1 MPGINRVAV
10 HQGSRVAPILPNDQA
25 NGLLVCSGLGTML
38 LTCTRQVRV
47 VSSRAGSVYRGEGM
61 TTASGSTRAQ
71 WLAALTIML
80 SGPVLAAPVSFLLT
94 DAQNRPVQGAVI
106 SFAGADLP
114 PEPSAAAEIA
124 QAGRKFTP
132 PVLAVRTGTAVSFP
146 NRDSVR
152 HHVYSFSA
160 PKRFELRLYKG
171 TPSQPI
177 VFDQPG
183 VVVLGCN
190 IHDWMVGYVYVTNDP
205 RFAVSDA
212 QGRLSL
218 DLPPG
223 QYPMTL
229 WHPANAD
236 LLPQARGTL
245 EVGAAGAQENIQ
257 LDFVAPPLVPER
269 PKPSRFGEE
278 YEKAYREGK

>member
-1 MPGINRVAV
+1 M
-10 HQGSRVAPILPNDQA
+10 
-25 NGLLVCSGLGTML
+25 
-38 LTCTRQVRV
+38 
-47 VSSRAGSVYRGEGM
+47 
-61 TTASGSTRAQ
+61 
-71 WLAALTIML
+71 
-80 SGPVLAAPVSFLLT
+80 
-94 DAQNRPVQGAVI
+94 
-106 SFAGADLP
+106 
-114 PEPSAAAEIA
+114 
-124 QAGRKFTP
+124 
-132 PVLAVRTGTAVSFP
+132 LAVRTGTAVSFP

>member
-1 MPGINRVAV
+1 MTAA
-10 HQGSRVAPILPNDQA
+10 SD
-25 NGLLVCSGLGTML
+25 
-38 LTCTRQVRV
+38 RQR
-47 VSSRAGSVYRGEGM
+47 M
-61 TTASGSTRAQ
+61 Q
-71 WLAALTIML
+71 WLAALALTL
-80 SGPVLAAPVSFLLT
+80 SGPALAAPVSFLLM
-94 DAQNRPVQGAVI
+94 DAQNRPVEGVVI
-106 SFAGADLP
+106 SFAAADLP
-114 PEPSAAAEIA
+114 PASPATAEIA

-171 TPSQPI
+171 TPSEPI

-245 EVGAAGAQENIQ
+245 AVGAAGVQETIR

-269 PKPSRFGEE
+269 PKPSRFGEAF
-278 YEKAYREGK
+278 EKAYEGK

>member
-1 MPGINRVAV
+1 MTAV
-10 HQGSRVAPILPNDQA
+10 
-25 NGLLVCSGLGTML
+25 SG
-38 LTCTRQVRV
+38 
-47 VSSRAGSVYRGEGM
+47 RA
-61 TTASGSTRAQ
+61 RAK
-71 WLAALTIML
+71 WLAALTIIL
-80 SGPVLAAPVSFLLT
+80 SGPVLAAPVNFLLT
-94 DAQNRPVQGAVI
+94 DAQNRPVQGVVI
-106 SFAGADLP
+106 SFAGADLLP
-114 PEPSAAAEIA
+114 DPSAATEIA
-124 QAGRKFTP
+124 QAGREFTP

-171 TPSQPI
+171 TPSKPI

-223 QYPMTL
+223 QYPMTF
-229 WHPANAD
+229 WHPANPD
-236 LLPQARGTL
+236 MLPQARGTL
-245 EVGAAGAQENIQ
+245 TVSTTGVQEDIQ

-269 PKPSRFGEE
+269 PKPSRFGAE
-278 YEKAYREGK
+278 YEKAYREEK